1 MAVNGQPSSRGG
13 LRHSLVRGFS
23 DYKMHYLFFCNSS
36 LCCSL
41 QGMSHIRCANSQVK
55 AYTIQW
61 KFTSMRIFRSYFS
74 YLYERVSA
82 GAMSLLV
89 MIDTEWVSNFSF
101 IGMARW
107 IYKDCSECRIID
119 KMKYIWNILCCLV
132 DTRPSFKL
140 DIVLLYCR

>member
-13 LRHSLVRGFS
+13 LRHSIVLCFS

-55 AYTIQW
+55 AY
-61 KFTSMRIFRSYFS
+61 SMNIYIYMHIFRSYFS
-74 YLYERVSA
+74 YPYERVSA

-107 IYKDCSECRIID
+107 IYKDSSECRIMD
-119 KMKYIWNILCCLV
+119 KMKYI
-132 DTRPSFKL
+132 
-140 DIVLLYCR
+140 